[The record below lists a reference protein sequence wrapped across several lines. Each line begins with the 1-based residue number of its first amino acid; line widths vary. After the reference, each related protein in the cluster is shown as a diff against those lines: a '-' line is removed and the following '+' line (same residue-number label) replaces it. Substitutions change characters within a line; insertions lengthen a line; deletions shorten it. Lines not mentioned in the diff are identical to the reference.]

1 MISWLSGICSKCNR
15 PHSVTNTE
23 FLLPKAVERYASSN
37 YLLSDMTELLSSAAT
52 GLSEFAQPSSSDD
65 DQVELNSHTNIHLD
79 FPSNMLQQPSHELA
93 KNETIDKVCATEY
106 NNAALNHLV
115 KPDQADDIFLSS
127 STSGSMGSET
137 DKRLGNSTY
146 TRPKL
151 PWALTNQQSSASSR
165 GKILPFQSQ
174 QNTTVPYQHLQ
185 NYDGLPVTQNLI
197 SQLERRTVL
206 NKKQKDTDDQK
217 ERSLSNS
224 PCGLIEDQEVANVML
239 GSAHT
244 AGLNQRL
251 LAMLQRR
258 KNIQNLFEGDQKLD
272 THNLLRTQPRRSAV
286 TPSSARTQ
294 SQQPTSRL
302 SEGLNTE
309 RRRDSS
315 LLTLRTTSQNRNLSS
330 RREPKF
336 PEKQSVQASTAKART
351 NTSQIHR
358 LGDTPRSTSVNTRV
372 TFGDPPTM
380 GGSSDGSKLSAVQ
393 TWQRRKTYDPHVSSQ
408 PKISKEGIR
417 STNQS
422 GRVGK
427 SQDRTSERLTSSAYQ
442 STKNGQRTS
451 RRLMNGLNRTAPV
464 ETADCLEAL
473 ATIEAHSKFPAHC
486 SVVPKILL
494 QNQSQNRSEMV
505 AATHPT
511 VNQSKTRSETARKPT
526 VTNAPSSVDGKKR
539 QVRSASSHSQYTS
552 LISQQRR
559 NEPHICLTNGSRKTE
574 RGYQP
579 LTNGH
584 SHTGKQ
590 CTDSLHPDQMRSVSQ
605 AEYREF
611 KETGPIPGLI
621 ACSDFN
627 GKANLDN
634 ELHYPDLAVESIRYK
649 IEKLANFIVR
659 LRKRIERDYAEQGT
673 CSPGD
678 DVFGDEAVGAT
689 VAGMST
695 GMHPVVASS
704 LKHLRVLEFNAQ
716 EIFNLLYPNE
726 IDLWEPVRAC
736 LAGTIEGE
744 QMYNEAR
751 SKLTDHASNS
761 MNMNN
766 ITKEGTI
773 PRNETVAFSPDF
785 HRSPDNSEYIPTH
798 PTDIL

>member
-197 SQLERRTVL
+197 S
-206 NKKQKDTDDQK
+206 
-217 ERSLSNS
+217 
-224 PCGLIEDQEVANVML
+224 
-239 GSAHT
+239 
-244 AGLNQRL
+244 
-251 LAMLQRR
+251 
-258 KNIQNLFEGDQKLD
+258 
-272 THNLLRTQPRRSAV
+272 
-286 TPSSARTQ
+286 
-294 SQQPTSRL
+294 
-302 SEGLNTE
+302 
-309 RRRDSS
+309 
-315 LLTLRTTSQNRNLSS
+315 
-330 RREPKF
+330 
-336 PEKQSVQASTAKART
+336 
-351 NTSQIHR
+351 
-358 LGDTPRSTSVNTRV
+358 
-372 TFGDPPTM
+372 
-380 GGSSDGSKLSAVQ
+380 
-393 TWQRRKTYDPHVSSQ
+393 
-408 PKISKEGIR
+408 
-417 STNQS
+417 
-422 GRVGK
+422 
-427 SQDRTSERLTSSAYQ
+427 
-442 STKNGQRTS
+442 
-451 RRLMNGLNRTAPV
+451 
-464 ETADCLEAL
+464 
-473 ATIEAHSKFPAHC
+473 
-486 SVVPKILL
+486 
-494 QNQSQNRSEMV
+494 
-505 AATHPT
+505 
-511 VNQSKTRSETARKPT
+511 
-526 VTNAPSSVDGKKR
+526 
-539 QVRSASSHSQYTS
+539 
-552 LISQQRR
+552 
-559 NEPHICLTNGSRKTE
+559 KTE

-605 AEYREF
+605 AEYRES

-621 ACSDFN
+621 ACSDFD

>member
-1 MISWLSGICSKCNR
+1 
-15 PHSVTNTE
+15 
-23 FLLPKAVERYASSN
+23 
-37 YLLSDMTELLSSAAT
+37 MTELLSSAAT

-65 DQVELNSHTNIHLD
+65 DQVELRGHTNNHQD
-79 FPSNMLQQPSHELA
+79 FPSNMIQQPPHELA
-93 KNETIDKVCATEY
+93 KNETTDKVYATEY
-106 NNAALNHLV
+106 NDPVLSHLV
-115 KPDQADDIFLSS
+115 KPDHADDIFLSS

-137 DKRLGNSTY
+137 DKRLGSSTY

-151 PWALTNQQSSASSR
+151 PWALTNQQASGSPR
-165 GKILPFQSQ
+165 GKILPFYPQ
-174 QNTTVPYQHLQ
+174 QNTTVPHQHLQ
-185 NYDGLPVTQNLI
+185 NYDGLPDTQNLI
-197 SQLERRTVL
+197 SQLEKRTVL
-206 NKKQKDTDDQK
+206 DKKQKDTDNHK

-224 PCGLIEDQEVANVML
+224 PCGVTEDQEVANVML

-258 KNIQNLFEGDQKLD
+258 KNIQSIFETNQKMD

-286 TPSSARTQ
+286 VPSSARTQ
-294 SQQPTSRL
+294 SQQPISRL
-302 SEGLNTE
+302 SEGLNSE

-330 RREPKF
+330 RRETKF
-336 PEKQSVQASTAKART
+336 PEKHSVQASIAKART
-351 NTSQIHR
+351 NSSQPHR
-358 LGDTPRSTSVNTRV
+358 VGDTPRSTSANTRV
-372 TFGDPPTM
+372 TFGDPPSM
-380 GGSSDGSKLSAVQ
+380 GGSSDGSKLSAIQ
-393 TWQRRKTYDPHVSSQ
+393 TWQRRKTYDPHASSQ
-408 PKISKEGIR
+408 PKTSKESIR

-427 SQDRTSERLTSSAYQ
+427 SQDQTSERLTNSAYQ
-442 STKNGQRTS
+442 PTKNGQRTS

-473 ATIEAHSKFPAHC
+473 ASIEAHTEFPAHC

-505 AATHPT
+505 PATH
-511 VNQSKTRSETARKPT
+511 QSKTRSETARKPT
-526 VTNAPSSVDGKKR
+526 VTNAPSSVDGKRR
-539 QVRSASSHSQYTS
+539 QARSASSHSQYPS
-552 LISQQRR
+552 LMGQQRR
-559 NEPHICLTNGSRKTE
+559 NEPHICLTNGSRQKTE
-574 RGYQP
+574 RSYQP

-584 SHTGKQ
+584 SRTGKHH
-590 CTDSLHPDQMRSVSQ
+590 TNLLHSNQMRSVSQ

-611 KETGPIPGLI
+611 EETGPIPDVT
-621 ACSDFN
+621 ACFDSN

-695 GMHPVVASS
+695 GMHPVVAAS

-761 MNMNN
+761 MNMDD
-766 ITKEGTI
+766 IIKEGTI
-773 PRNETVAFSPDF
+773 RRNETVAFDPDSYT
-785 HRSPDNSEYIPTH
+785 SPDNNEYIPLH
-798 PTDIL
+798 HTDIL